1 MFLINWGEIKGRIDP
16 FYYKI
21 DYRILEK
28 AVLKNTKY
36 KLRDFILYMAGGA
49 TPQKDQKEKYYTDES
64 GIPFIRVQNL
74 APEGLDLSECVF
86 INEQTHNNML
96 SRSKV
101 RGNDLLVK
109 ITGVGRMAVSSVAPQ
124 QFEGNIN
131 QHMVVIKTKDRQTS
145 ELVAAYLNSDIGEKL
160 ASRRSTGGTR
170 PALDYSALR
179 SIPVIINAD
188 IVNVMECA
196 YAQKREKEQE
206 AQLLLNSIND
216 YIIDALNIKLPLEAY
231 QDLSNRV
238 FYIHAT
244 DMLGGRFDPRKY
256 SLKYKQLFEAI
267 EAAPYDKSLLRDVIS
282 NDVSGDWGLDETVED
297 SDLISCLTI
306 RGTEFDNRFNL
317 NLDNNRTKFR
327 KYSKVAYDK
336 IALEEKDI
344 LVEKSG
350 GSEDQPVG
358 RVAFIEKDMLDDYS
372 LAFSNFI
379 HRIRIDDKKA
389 VPEYVFEYLRLM
401 HNIKVTEVMQTQTN
415 GIRNLIMQ
423 EYFTQTVLLPE
434 LKKQEEIAIHAAQMR
449 KRAFELRMEAEKIV
463 SDAKKQVEKM
473 LLEDKQ

>member
-1 MFLINWGEIKGRIDP
+1 MFLINWGYIKGRIDP

-21 DYRILEK
+21 DYRALEE

-49 TPQKDQKEKYYTDES
+49 TPKKDQKEKYYADKS
-64 GIPFIRVQNL
+64 GIPFVRVQNL
-74 APEGLDLSECVF
+74 TPEGLDLSECVF

-101 RGNDLLVK
+101 QENDLLVK

-196 YAQKREKEQE
+196 YEQKRQKEQE
-206 AQLLLNSIND
+206 TQLLLNNISD
-216 YIIDALNIKLPLEAY
+216 YIIGTLGIKLPLESN
-231 QDLSNRV
+231 QDLSNRI

-256 SLKYKQLFEAI
+256 SLKYKQLLDAI
-267 EAAPYDKSLLRDVIS
+267 ESAPYPK
-282 NDVSGDWGLDETVED
+282 
-297 SDLISCLTI
+297 
-306 RGTEFDNRFNL
+306 
-317 NLDNNRTKFR
+317 
-327 KYSKVAYDK
+327 
-336 IALEEKDI
+336 
-344 LVEKSG
+344 
-350 GSEDQPVG
+350 
-358 RVAFIEKDMLDDYS
+358 
-372 LAFSNFI
+372 
-379 HRIRIDDKKA
+379 
-389 VPEYVFEYLRLM
+389 
-401 HNIKVTEVMQTQTN
+401 
-415 GIRNLIMQ
+415 
-423 EYFTQTVLLPE
+423 
-434 LKKQEEIAIHAAQMR
+434 
-449 KRAFELRMEAEKIV
+449 
-463 SDAKKQVEKM
+463 
-473 LLEDKQ
+473 